1 LDRYVATMNRIA
13 IYDMDKTITRRPTL
27 MPFLFH
33 AARTHHPWRVLLLP
47 LVGIAV
53 CFYLLRFIDRARL
66 KTINHRL
73 LLGGALTVAKAQ
85 ALSASFA
92 ARTMH
97 ANIMADALAQIAR
110 DKGEG
115 YRLVLATASYAFYV
129 DGIGKA
135 LGFDDVIGTKSKA
148 DITGAILA
156 KIDGENCYGP
166 GKWRMVQAWMAAN
179 GLTREGCSIRFYS
192 DHVSDA
198 PAFEAAD
205 EAFAINPHAPLAA
218 MAHERGWTVLD
229 WR

>member
-1 LDRYVATMNRIA
+1 MNRIA

-27 MPFLFH
+27 MRFLVH
-33 AARTHHPWRVLLLP
+33 AVRTHQPWRLILLP
-47 LVGIAV
+47 FVGLATGL
-53 CFYLLRFIDRARL
+53 YLLRLVDRAQL

-73 LLGGALTVAKAQ
+73 LLGRALTVVRAQ
-85 ALSASFA
+85 ALATSFA
-92 ARTMH
+92 AHTMRT
-97 ANIMADALAQIAR
+97 NVMADALEQIER
-110 DKGEG
+110 DRAEG

-129 DGIGKA
+129 GAIGEA
-135 LGFDDVIGTKSKA
+135 LRFDDVIGTKTHA
-148 DITGAILA
+148 DISGAILA

-166 GKWRMVQAWMAAN
+166 GKLRMVQAWMIAN
-179 GLTREGCSIRFYS
+179 GLTRENSTIRFYS
-192 DHVSDA
+192 DHVSDE

>member
-1 LDRYVATMNRIA
+1 MNRIA

-33 AARTHHPWRVLLLP
+33 AARTHHPWRLLLLP
-47 LVGIAV
+47 FVGVTI
-53 CFYLLRFIDRARL
+53 CCYLLRLIDRARL
-66 KTINHRL
+66 KELNHRL
-73 LLGGALTVAKAQ
+73 LLGGALTAAKAH
-85 ALSASFA
+85 ALSTSFA
-92 ARTMH
+92 ARTMRT
-97 ANIMADALAQIAR
+97 NVMADAMDRIASDRAQ
-110 DKGEG
+110 G

-129 DGIGKA
+129 NGIGEA

-148 DITGAILA
+148 DISGAILA

-166 GKWRMVQAWMAAN
+166 GKLRMVQAWMMAN
-179 GLTREGCSIRFYS
+179 GLTRENCTIRFYS
-192 DHVSDA
+192 DHVSDE

-218 MAHERGWTVLD
+218 MARERGWTMLD